1 MLQEHA
7 RCASQHGDLAP
18 TALCT
23 CARAL
28 CLRCRDDA
36 AGEGGGM
43 GRGISFRG
51 DSRWLGLAKAAGQDV
66 LAGVTQSCQLYVA
79 EFECT

>member
-1 MLQEHA
+1 MPSLT
-7 RCASQHGDLAP
+7 S
-18 TALCT
+18 LCSPVWFMS
-23 CARAL
+23 R
-28 CLRCRDDA
+28 RDD
-36 AGEGGGM
+36 GTSEGGGI

-51 DSRWLGLAKAAGQDV
+51 DSRWVGLAKAAGQDV

>member
-1 MLQEHA
+1 MS
-7 RCASQHGDLAP
+7 R
-18 TALCT
+18 
-23 CARAL
+23 
-28 CLRCRDDA
+28 RDD
-36 AGEGGGM
+36 GTSEGGGI

-51 DSRWLGLAKAAGQDV
+51 DSRWVGLAKAAGQDV